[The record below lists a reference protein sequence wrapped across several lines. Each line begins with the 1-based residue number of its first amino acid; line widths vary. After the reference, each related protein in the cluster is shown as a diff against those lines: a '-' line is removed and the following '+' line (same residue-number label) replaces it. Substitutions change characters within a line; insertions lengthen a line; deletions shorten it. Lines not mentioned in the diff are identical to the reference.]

1 MEPKKNKL
9 ELSKEQFESALE
21 KELASIKDKIKMT
34 RLGAKNGPLKQTPL
48 LKLYDEGKLEKVFI
62 VLEMPKIQNKT
73 SMLSSSQRKVVS
85 AIISKSIWRA
95 ADEKRKADEEAKKQ
109 EDKKEQEVS
118 A

>member
-34 RLGAKNGPLKQTPL
+34 RLGANGPLKQTPL

-73 SMLSSSQRKVVS
+73 STLPRAQRDVVS

-95 ADEKRKADEEAKKQ
+95 ADEKRKAEET
-109 EDKKEQEVS
+109 KEQETESEKEVS
-118 A
+118 V